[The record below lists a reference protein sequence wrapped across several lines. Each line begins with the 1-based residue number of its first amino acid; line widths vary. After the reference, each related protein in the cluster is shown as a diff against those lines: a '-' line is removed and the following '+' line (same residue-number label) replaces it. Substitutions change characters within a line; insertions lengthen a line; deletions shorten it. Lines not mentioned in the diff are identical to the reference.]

1 MCSIEV
7 WDLDIIDSL
16 EPVFT
21 LGDPSPLSGRK
32 GRGGRRDSTKG
43 KEKKKKKKVAR
54 KCQCCVEALT
64 IDLGG
69 VLTRWWRRGPVVVR
83 RRDTV
88 MQFWDCHGIII

>member
-1 MCSIEV
+1 MCNIEV

-32 GRGGRRDSTKG
+32 GRGGRRDGTKG

-54 KCQCCVEALT
+54 ECQCCVEALT
-64 IDLGG
+64 IDLGD
-69 VLTRWWRRGPVVVR
+69 VLTRWRRRGIM
-83 RRDTV
+83 

>member
-1 MCSIEV
+1 MCNIEV

-32 GRGGRRDSTKG
+32 GGGGRRDGTKG

-64 IDLGG
+64 IDLG
-69 VLTRWWRRGPVVVR
+69 VLTRRRRGPVVVR